1 MEKRPLVVLLGGSL
15 LMDGVAVSL
24 AAPQLWKVI
33 RLDIDALDI
42 GECIGE
48 CMESLDPDL
57 IVFELDS
64 PWSSSILS
72 LIKDQP
78 GVLLIG
84 LDLSRSRAIVLDSH
98 QHLTQ
103 TMDDLCQVVQSEA
116 NEKARSSKGGAITG
130 RNGTMGVYGTQD

>member
-1 MEKRPLVVLLGGSL
+1 MEKRPLVVLLGDSL

-24 AAPQLWKVI
+24 ADWQLWRMI

-48 CMESLDPDL
+48 CMASLDPEL

-84 LDLSRSRAIVLDSH
+84 LDLSRSRAIVLHSH

-103 TMDDLCQVVQSEA
+103 TMADLCQVVQSEA
-116 NEKARSSKGGAITG
+116 NEKARSSKGGAFTG

>member
-78 GVLLIG
+78 DVLLIG

>member
-1 MEKRPLVVLLGGSL
+1 
-15 LMDGVAVSL
+15 L

-78 GVLLIG
+78 DVLLIG

-103 TMDDLCQVVQSEA
+103 TMDDLCQVVQAEA
-116 NEKARSSKGGAITG
+116 NEKARSSKGGAFTG
-130 RNGTMGVYGTQD
+130 RNGTMGVYGTQG